1 MFPAHWP
8 VYATGTPYPGI
19 TRMLRS
25 TLCLLASLL
34 ASPAALASLAIDRSI
49 LVFETGKSPRQDVMA
64 SNAGDT
70 NLFLEVE
77 VLEVISP
84 GTDQEQR
91 NVVRD
96 PESIGFVAA
105 PRRLM
110 VPPQG
115 RRPVRLMNI
124 NGHGDVERVYRVNI
138 KPVLPPAE
146 TEGLGVRI
154 VVAYQVLVF
163 VAPKTI
169 DVRLEGQRDGNRL
182 TLRNTGNVNLMLAN
196 GRQCTMING
205 SDCVEVQGRRLY
217 PGNSVVIELPSAN
230 PVTFEVDANG
240 QRQIRQ
246 F

>member
-1 MFPAHWP
+1 MP
-8 VYATGTPYPGI
+8 
-19 TRMLRS
+19 RS
-25 TLCLLASLL
+25 TLCLLIGLL
-34 ASPAALASLAIDRSI
+34 TTPAAVASLAIDRAI
-49 LVFETGKSPRQDVMA
+49 LVFEAGKSPRQDVMA

-77 VLEVISP
+77 VLEVVNP

-110 VPPQG
+110 VPPRS

-124 NGHGDVERVYRVNI
+124 TGHGDVERVYRVNI

-146 TEGLGVRI
+146 TEGMGVRI

-163 VAPKTI
+163 VAPKRI
-169 DVRLEGQRDGNRL
+169 DVRLDGRRDGNRL

-205 SDCVEVQGRRLY
+205 SDCIDVPGRRLY
-217 PGNSVVIELPSAN
+217 PGNTAVIELPNAN